1 LLYEVV
7 RGSKISAEL
16 SVSEVAI
23 ASRWH
28 SVTLFDTP
36 RLVAHAGTNGRIATA
51 VAHVGVRVLPRGI
64 IRWVWSPFGG
74 GCIRRTH
81 FLSLIFLNQS
91 ITSLGHAGARC
102 FIRRSSVKIGV
113 AKGYVSLALLK

>member
-1 LLYEVV
+1 MGCARLYYHSRAFRGLYVRLLP
-7 RGSKISAEL
+7 G
-16 SVSEVAI
+16 
-23 ASRWH
+23 
-28 SVTLFDTP
+28 
-36 RLVAHAGTNGRIATA
+36 
-51 VAHVGVRVLPRGI
+51 GI
-64 IRWVWSPFGG
+64 IRWLWFPLSG

-91 ITSLGHAGARC
+91 IASLSHAGARC